1 MQAPALGHSLPTWKG
16 KQIQKG
22 PVRAERLGDREA
34 RDTTSWRWWQGGKAA
49 GEGIMEV
56 ESVGIKEWS
65 PSKGRGRGD
74 SRPRKQFAHR
84 HDRTVREGIKGE
96 AWEC

>member
-1 MQAPALGHSLPTWKG
+1 MTGKPGTLPRG
-16 KQIQKG
+16 G
-22 PVRAERLGDREA
+22 GGRV
-34 RDTTSWRWWQGGKAA
+34 GKAA

-56 ESVGIKEWS
+56 ESVGIREWS

-84 HDRTVREGIKGE
+84 HGRTVQEGIKGE

>member
-1 MQAPALGHSLPTWKG
+1 MGT
-16 KQIQKG
+16 
-22 PVRAERLGDREA
+22 
-34 RDTTSWRWWQGGKAA
+34 AA

-84 HDRTVREGIKGE
+84 HGRTVQEGIKGE